1 MDSFAYFV
9 RPLLIY
15 DDKCSSCL
23 KFAKYVNILSHGW
36 IQIAGHYYSKISLET
51 KKKIFPT
58 NYDSTKMF
66 WLIYKNTAH
75 GGRSALIPVIKEI
88 FRGLVKI
95 IYDKND
101 KLKHQPDLKD
111 NEGYLD
117 PIACNYKDHLQCM
130 STTNTLKRLMN
141 MMQNSRRV
149 TFGNSV

>member
-1 MDSFAYFV
+1 MDSFAYFD

-36 IQIAGHYYSKISLET
+36 IQIAGHYYSKISFET

-66 WLIYKNTAH
+66 WLIYKNTAY

-88 FRGLVKI
+88 FRGLVKTI
-95 IYDKND
+95 NDKND
-101 KLKHQPDLKD
+101 KLKHQPDLID

-117 PIACNYKDHLQCM
+117 PITCNYKDHLQCI
-130 STTNTLKRLMN
+130 STTNTLKRLIS
-141 MMQNSRRV
+141 MMQNSNRV
-149 TFGNSV
+149 TF